1 MKTEFNKIKSE
12 LEDALLDDNA
22 FTNSADKL
30 HKGTSLIQE
39 ALFTIKFNISED
51 GFESQ
56 DDEIEF
62 FKNFKPAILSLKIG
76 LIYRYNLKLNEPV
89 GTSGTIIKY
98 YESEIKSIQS
108 FFRINSFH
116 YQYYKNDL
124 THMDSTYFLRNKGPL
139 DLPTDD
145 INDLDPNFS
154 TPMSLLFSK
163 FKGYESIQQFALDQ
177 IARASDEPTKKG
189 SGESLKWTGDSIN
202 IVELAYGLYLTG
214 QLNNGNASLNQIVR
228 WLEENL
234 QIKIGVIQRRFTE
247 IGRRKRLSQTKYIDQ
262 MKEKIEEKID
272 QGNS

>member
-1 MKTEFNKIKSE
+1 MKTELSKIRSE
-12 LEDALLDDNA
+12 LEDALLYDDT
-22 FTNSADKL
+22 FTSSAGKL
-30 HKGTSLIQE
+30 NEATALIRE
-39 ALFTIKFNISED
+39 ALFKIKSNISED

-56 DDEIEF
+56 NDEIEF
-62 FKNFKPAILSLKIG
+62 FKLFKPAILALKIG

-89 GTSGTIIKY
+89 GTSETILKY

-116 YQYYKNDL
+116 YQYYKNNL
-124 THMDSTYFLRNKGPL
+124 TNMDTDYFLRNAGPL
-139 DLPTDD
+139 DLPTED

-154 TPMSLLFSK
+154 TPMSLLFAK
-163 FKGYESIQQFALDQ
+163 FKGYESIQQFSLNQ
-177 IARASDEPTKKG
+177 IALACAEPTKKTPG
-189 SGESLKWTGDSIN
+189 DSLKWTGDSIN
-202 IVELAYGLYLTG
+202 VVELAYGLYLTG

-234 QIKIGVIQRRFTE
+234 QVKIGVVQRRFTE

-262 MKEKIEEKID
+262 MKENIQEKID